1 MGGVMTTPK
10 RPDELEFWIWVKAG
24 NYPRK
29 AAELL
34 GMNANRA
41 AYLCQKWTD
50 RHVYDYGVNVL
61 AGWPE
66 LEEPRD
72 PRALEVYRRELMLLE
87 GPKRQHH
94 YLKGGEPHAPARVM
108 RAADQG
114 GPAVVGRSDGPPL
127 TAQDLERVQA
137 DVARMRAEGRVR
149 VNEAIDAQEHKGPSA
164 ATAAAKRDVAA
175 VRAAQ
180 DLLDGRVGPV
190 SVPEYTGGVVRAP
203 DRGGPVPRRR
213 IDSAQ
218 WEGNEARFDI
228 PVWVESGPFIRYEF
242 DPCPRWMTP
251 NTYRWLLARLR
262 QGMKETPNAPLDAL
276 HAWTARHVWVVTE
289 PPKLVSSAG
298 AYDLVGVALELA
310 REVKR
315 RGLPIDSLARP
326 RRRRLLD
333 SW

>member
-1 MGGVMTTPK
+1 MTTPK
-10 RPDELEFWIWVKAG
+10 RPDELEFWVWVKAG

-50 RHVYDYGVNVL
+50 RHVYNYGVNVL

-72 PRALEVYRRELMLLE
+72 PRQAEVYRRELRLLE
-87 GPKRQHH
+87 GPPRPPTA
-94 YLKGGEPHAPARVM
+94 EPPKIDR
-108 RAADQG
+108 RL
-114 GPAVVGRSDGPPL
+114 STSPPL
-127 TAQDLERVQA
+127 TTHELAQEAAKVA
-137 DVARMRAEGRVR
+137 EVVARGRVR
-149 VNEAIDAQEHKGPSA
+149 VNEAIDAQRGGPPSA
-164 ATAAAKRDVAA
+164 TTGTVKRDLAA

-180 DLLDGRVGPV
+180 DLLDGRVGPIT
-190 SVPEYTGGVVRAP
+190 VPEYTGGVVRAP
-203 DRGGPVPRRR
+203 APGERRERPIDRAV
-213 IDSAQ
+213 
-218 WEGNEARFDI
+218 WEGDQVRIPI
-228 PVWVESGPFIRYEF
+228 PVWVEEGDFVRYEAE
-242 DPCPRWMTP
+242 PCPRWMKRE
-251 NTYRWLLARLR
+251 TYDALLLALYK
-262 QGMKETPNAPLDAL
+262 GIKETPEAPLTKR
-276 HAWTARHVWVVTE
+276 HAWTARHVWVITQ

-298 AYDLVGVALELA
+298 AGDLVGVALELA

-315 RGLPIDSLARP
+315 RGLPLDSLARP